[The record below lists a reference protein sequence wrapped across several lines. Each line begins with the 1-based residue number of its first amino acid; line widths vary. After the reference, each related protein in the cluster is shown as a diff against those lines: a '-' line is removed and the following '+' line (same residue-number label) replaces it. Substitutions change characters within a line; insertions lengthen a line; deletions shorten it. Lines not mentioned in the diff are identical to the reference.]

1 MRLPFAPHLVPRLI
15 WALCAALV
23 AAPLAAAELAGHRAL
38 YTLTLET
45 ARGDIIG
52 ASGTMGFE
60 VIDACDAWAVRQ
72 RLAITVTSR
81 DGTDI
86 DLTSDYTTW
95 ESKDGLKLR
104 FRMRQSTEDAIVTDL
119 AGTATLERTGGPG
132 RATYTQP
139 VDTTKDLPA
148 GTMFPTAHTEAL
160 FAADRANTRFFAVP
174 LFDGTSADGVQDST
188 TAIAA
193 WTQPTPTPPGPTS
206 PPCPASASA
215 SPSLHAKA
223 PSNNRNTKSAC
234 ATGKT
239 ASPTN
244 SPWTSATTSSPAN
257 SPNSS
262 CPSRGAEG
270 KQGQGSALD
279 PLGPEAPDPL
289 QPKALKS

>member
-132 RATYTQP
+132 RADP
-139 VDTTKDLPA
+139 PSGRSVHPRSAPSSA
-148 GTMFPTAHTEAL
+148 GAAAAARQAHA
-160 FAADRANTRFFAVP
+160 AADGRAPR
-174 LFDGTSADGVQDST
+174 GTQ
-188 TAIAA
+188 
-193 WTQPTPTPPGPTS
+193 
-206 PPCPASASA
+206 
-215 SPSLHAKA
+215 A
-223 PSNNRNTKSAC
+223 PQRQ
-234 ATGKT
+234 GRRR
-239 ASPTN
+239 PRR
-244 SPWTSATTSSPAN
+244 
-257 SPNSS
+257 
-262 CPSRGAEG
+262 RG
-270 KQGQGSALD
+270 
-279 PLGPEAPDPL
+279 
-289 QPKALKS
+289 

>member
-148 GTMFPTAHTEAL
+148 GTMFPPAHTEAL
-160 FAADRANTRFFAVP
+160 FAAARANTRFFAVP

-193 WTQPTPTPPGPTS
+193 WTQPTPNPAWPDLSPLPSVSVRIAFFAREGTKQQPEYEVGMRYWENGIADQLTMDFGDYVLSGKLTELILPKPG
-206 PPCPASASA
+206 C
-215 SPSLHAKA
+215 
-223 PSNNRNTKSAC
+223 
-234 ATGKT
+234 
-239 ASPTN
+239 
-244 SPWTSATTSSPAN
+244 
-257 SPNSS
+257 
-262 CPSRGAEG
+262 
-270 KQGQGSALD
+270 
-279 PLGPEAPDPL
+279 
-289 QPKALKS
+289 